1 MGAGKETKQTHDGW
15 LSAGIGCFC
24 EQVSRCHSIY
34 RYQQNASAHFRTLS
48 NPHRIEIRAD
58 VEAAGRGGYEIKV
71 LEKLGPAEYNARQS
85 AVQQWLRQGAIPLN
99 TVIAGGR

>member
-1 MGAGKETKQTHDGW
+1 MPMGAGKETKQTHDGW

-48 NPHRIEIRAD
+48 NIVGRYLLSGS
-58 VEAAGRGGYEIKV
+58 AAACALVLGALRNLDQDCVRHHLLGGS
-71 LEKLGPAEYNARQS
+71 LS
-85 AVQQWLRQGAIPLN
+85 S
-99 TVIAGGR
+99 